1 MLKKTQIGQF
11 YVKGTRF
18 PWNISLGAR
27 NKFGDSDSAPAA
39 PWIPVRGMVRGVREF
54 GETTS
59 SRAGR
64 KGEAREAHSRGES
77 QLGASEG
84 ESSRN
89 LTQSWGSFVC

>member
-1 MLKKTQIGQF
+1 M
-11 YVKGTRF
+11 
-18 PWNISLGAR
+18 SLGAR

-39 PWIPVRGMVRGVREF
+39 PWIPVRGMARGVREF

-64 KGEAREAHSRGES
+64 KGEAGGRGEEQREAHSKGGS
-77 QLGASEG
+77 QFEASEG
-84 ESSRN
+84 EISRN